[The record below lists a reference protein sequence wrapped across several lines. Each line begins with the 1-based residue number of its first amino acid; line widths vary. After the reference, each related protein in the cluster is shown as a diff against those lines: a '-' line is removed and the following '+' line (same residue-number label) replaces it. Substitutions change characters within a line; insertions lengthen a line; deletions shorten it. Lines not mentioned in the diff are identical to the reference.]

1 MMIFEMSEQQKRKLS
16 EWQAAIE
23 KVYGKKGNYEYTF
36 RPNGID
42 YTITVYSDLAD
53 FELDLTEI
61 ENF

>member
-1 MMIFEMSEQQKRKLS
+1 MIFEMSEQQKRKLS
-16 EWQAAIE
+16 EWQDAIE
-23 KVYGKKGNYEYTF
+23 KVYGHKGNYEYTF

>member
-1 MMIFEMSEQQKRKLS
+1 MMIFEMSEQQKRKLT
-16 EWQAAIE
+16 EWQDAIE
-23 KVYGKKGNYEYTF
+23 KVYGQKGNYEYTF

-42 YTITVYSDLAD
+42 YTITVYSDLAN